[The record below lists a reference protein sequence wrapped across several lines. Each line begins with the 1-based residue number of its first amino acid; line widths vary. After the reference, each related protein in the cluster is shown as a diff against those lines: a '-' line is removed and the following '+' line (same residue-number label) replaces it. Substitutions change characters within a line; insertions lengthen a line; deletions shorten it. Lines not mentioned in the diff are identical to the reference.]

1 MHAHG
6 QRHENQERLPPP
18 VRAVAG
24 HVARGQWKQHRGNA
38 ELICLR

>member
-6 QRHENQERLPPP
+6 QRHENHERSPPP

-24 HVARGQWKQHRGNA
+24 HAARGQRKQYRGNA
-38 ELICLR
+38 ELIYLR